1 MAKVMV
7 KFFTTLRELA
17 GEKQT
22 EVRGDTVAEII
33 EKVVEKYGSKFRDSL
48 FDKETGRIK
57 PFYNILIN
65 GIRLSPREGLDR
77 EVKDGDV
84 IAIFPPV
91 GGG

>member
-1 MAKVMV
+1 MAKVVV
-7 KFFTTLRELA
+7 KFFTTLRELT

-22 EVRGDTVAEII
+22 EVRGDTVAEIV
-33 EKVVEKYGSKFRDSL
+33 EKVVEKYGSKFRDTL
-48 FDKETGRIK
+48 LDKETGRIK
-57 PFYNILIN
+57 PFYSILLN
-65 GIRLSPREGLDR
+65 GVRISLREGLDT

>member
-1 MAKVMV
+1 MAKVTV
-7 KFFTTLRELA
+7 QFYTTLRDLTN
-17 GEKQT
+17 EKQT
-22 EVRGDTVAEII
+22 EVVGDTVAG
-33 EKVVEKYGSKFRDSL
+33 VVEKLVERYGSEFHETL

-57 PFYNILIN
+57 PFYNILVNGVRIN
-65 GIRLSPREGLDR
+65 LREGLNK

>member
-1 MAKVMV
+1 MAKVVV
-7 KFFTTLRELA
+7 KFYTTLRELT
-17 GEKQT
+17 GEKQI
-22 EVRGDTVAEII
+22 EVRGDTVAGIV
-33 EKVVEKYGSKFRDSL
+33 EKVVEKYGSKFRDTL

-57 PFYNILIN
+57 PFYSILVN
-65 GIRLSPREGLDR
+65 GIRLSLREGLDT